1 VKREKIETITPAV
14 HLEFIQ
20 NQAAAPDLDNGD
32 GIEQIEAYHRS
43 LFLHHH
49 AADLERFQQ
58 QARIHE
64 DRLAHLETRLKDT
77 HARLAGTDKLV
88 PVNIDGEPDIKP
100 ASLWNLWDRAMFT
113 SAFIAILSLLAF
125 GVLNISFNLLES
137 GLVTFVENPIRAYF
151 WAALLPVG
159 ALAVKVGWDFLQSCR
174 ARDIYLWSCLATGI
188 IGVLVWV
195 AAYASVY
202 PTLSK
207 SISEHIDSLSVF
219 DKAAGPAGVTAA
231 GAKWVDAITVGG
243 QAIAEIFLSAVL
255 GIYMTVIYSRHRPV
269 RLAGNPLFLQLDE
282 ERRSL
287 EEGVA
292 RERLSLAEAKGNQNR
307 LEHQLTALVA
317 FAKSMFQKETALRR
331 DQGREKQKLLDE
343 LSEHLRGQLETL
355 TSAGATRNGGRSYS
369 SPVSTLESTK

>member
-1 VKREKIETITPAV
+1 M
-14 HLEFIQ
+14 
-20 NQAAAPDLDNGD
+20 
-32 GIEQIEAYHRS
+32 
-43 LFLHHH
+43 
-49 AADLERFQQ
+49 
-58 QARIHE
+58 
-64 DRLAHLETRLKDT
+64 ETRLKDT

-100 ASLWNLWDRAMFT
+100 ASPWNLWDRAMFT
-113 SAFIAILSLLAF
+113 VGFIAILSLLAF

-159 ALAVKVGWDFLQSCR
+159 ALAVKVGWDFLQNRR
-174 ARDIYLWSCLATGI
+174 ARDIYLWSCLAAGI

-207 SISEHIDSLSVF
+207 SISEHIDALSVF
-219 DKAAGPAGVTAA
+219 DKAAGPTGVTAG

-255 GIYMTVIYSRHRPV
+255 GIYMTAIYTRHRPV

-282 ERRSL
+282 ERHSL
-287 EEGVA
+287 EQGVA
-292 RERLSLAEAKGNQNR
+292 RERLSLADARGNQSR

-331 DQGREKQKLLDE
+331 DQGREKQRLLDE

-355 TSAGATRNGGRSYS
+355 TGAGATRNGGRSYS
-369 SPVSTLESTK
+369 SPVSTLENTK

>member
-1 VKREKIETITPAV
+1 MKKQSIETITPAV

-20 NQAAAPDLDNGD
+20 NQAAAPDLDNSG
-32 GIEQIEAYHRS
+32 GLEQIESYHRS

-64 DRLAHLETRLKDT
+64 DRLDHLETRLKDA
-77 HARLAGTDKLV
+77 HNRLAGTDKLV

-100 ASLWNLWDRAMFT
+100 ASPWNWWDRAMFG
-113 SAFIAILSLLAF
+113 AGFIAILSLLAF

-159 ALAVKVGWDFLQSCR
+159 ALAVKVGWDFLQSRR

-188 IGVLVWV
+188 AGVLVWV

-219 DKAAGPAGVTAA
+219 DKAGGPVGATAA
-231 GAKWVDAITVGG
+231 GAKWVDALTVGG

-255 GIYMTVIYSRHRPV
+255 GIYMTVIYGRHRPV
-269 RLAGNPLFLQLDE
+269 RLAGNPLFTQLDE

-287 EEGVA
+287 EDGVA
-292 RERLSLAEAKGNQNR
+292 RERLALAEAKGNQNR
-307 LEHQLTALVA
+307 LEHQLAALVA
-317 FAKSMFQKETALRR
+317 FARSMFQKETALRR
-331 DQGREKQKLLDE
+331 DQGQQKQKLLDE
-343 LSEHLRGQLETL
+343 LSDHLRSQLETL
-355 TSAGATRNGGRSYS
+355 GNGATIRNGGRDYS
-369 SPVSTLESTK
+369 SPVSSLESTK